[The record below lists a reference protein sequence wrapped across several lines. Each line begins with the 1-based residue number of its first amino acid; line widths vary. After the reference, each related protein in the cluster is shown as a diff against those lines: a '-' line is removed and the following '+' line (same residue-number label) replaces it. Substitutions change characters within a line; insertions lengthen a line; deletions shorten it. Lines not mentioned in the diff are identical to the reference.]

1 MSATYMSTYSW
12 PSRSQNRD
20 PAPCDTHSGGWSY
33 NSSIHDIGT
42 PRGIVVAARE
52 VASIERGRSA
62 RNRTSSAAASDSI
75 LA

>member
-42 PRGIVVAARE
+42 PRGIVRVARE
-52 VASIERGRSA
+52 VASIERGRSSL
-62 RNRTSSAAASDSI
+62 NRFPSAAASASI